1 MGLKN
6 KANYCSYATEV
17 QRVVIETDREVD
29 NRLISG
35 YLWSIRRL
43 HSVVAWPLPLMWSC
57 ECAALDSV
65 PVGVLLSFI
74 FHVCLSFS
82 VCKVQSHSLQ
92 MFDNN
97 SVLTFCLDTEDM
109 TWGFVGNLWTKA
121 MFFMLCSL
129 IRCAYS
135 FCCFNFSFWQK
146 KQSVRLNMDP
156 SMKYLFPLESSV
168 CIPVAI

>member
-82 VCKVQSHSLQ
+82 ACKVHSHSLQ
-92 MFDNN
+92 K
-97 SVLTFCLDTEDM
+97 
-109 TWGFVGNLWTKA
+109 FVGNLWTKA

-168 CIPVAI
+168 CIPVVI